1 METVTYRSRARFWL
15 LFLLF
20 VAAGV
25 SLVAVPMYVIRP
37 FRAQGAR
44 ELEVALAFVRWAP
57 VWTVVDGVL
66 AAVFAVML
74 WRGSS
79 VTGWRTAGRR
89 LIVLA
94 GILLVT
100 SAAVMARVNIF
111 ERVFRP
117 VTEPQFLTASEA
129 PVDDDDMVLAVRV
142 GEQARA
148 YPVRTLAYHHLLND
162 TLAGEPLI
170 VTY

>member
-1 METVTYRSRARFWL
+1 
-15 LFLLF
+15 
-20 VAAGV
+20 
-25 SLVAVPMYVIRP
+25 MYVIRP
-37 FRAQGAR
+37 FRAQSAQ
-44 ELEVALAFVRWAP
+44 ELEIALAFVRWAP
-57 VWTVVDGVL
+57 VWTVVDAVL
-66 AAVFAVML
+66 AAVFAVMV

-79 VTGWRTAGRR
+79 VTRWRTAARR

-94 GILLVT
+94 GMLLVT

-111 ERVFRP
+111 ERMFRP
-117 VTEPQFLTASEA
+117 VVGPQFVAASDA
-129 PVDDDDMVLAVRV
+129 AVDDDDMVLAVRV
-142 GEQARA
+142 VDQARA